1 MRTIIKR
8 HATFLTAAAALATA
22 LISLTGCAPK
32 DKSGEIY
39 QVLRRIPDDAA
50 LVIAAKPAAIFS
62 SQFFKAFPDIEP
74 KLGEFSKGRAECRAK
89 IGLDPLADIDR
100 VILYNNDL
108 KESFE
113 KNWAVIL
120 EGRFERFFLD
130 SLTTKSD
137 LIDSLCRMENF
148 QVHCLWEPKSEDKE
162 KLYLYFEKNEMLLTI
177 HEPNMIQ
184 LLQLKKGGMG
194 RTLADRKELV
204 SRILSLKFHDHLWF
218 MIPTEGLM
226 KDVLVKVRKKRPD
239 FQADLLEITSIQ
251 GGLKLDGELGIDLQ
265 ADCSSEKPAK
275 LLFDTA
281 NGFLALGKLSAGVVP
296 ELRTILDRVEIVQ
309 KAKTLEIT
317 LSLPAKDIR
326 NLKNLDKSTSI
337 LIDRLISSQ
346 LAWLGENSAGS
357 AD

>member
-8 HATFLTAAAALATA
+8 HVTFLAAAAALATA
-22 LISLTGCAPK
+22 LVSLTGCAPK

-39 QVLRRIPDDAA
+39 QVLSRLPDDAA
-50 LVIAAKPAAIFS
+50 LVVAAKPAAIFN
-62 SQFFKAFPDIEP
+62 SQFIKSFSEIDLKMD
-74 KLGEFSKGRAECRAK
+74 KFSKGREECRAK

-100 VILYNNDL
+100 VIVYTSDL

-113 KNWAVIL
+113 NNWAVIL

-130 SLTTKSD
+130 SLTAKRD
-137 LIDSLCRMENF
+137 FVDSLCRMEDF
-148 QVHCLWEPKSEDKE
+148 QVHCLWEAGHDNSK
-162 KLYLYFEKNEMLLTI
+162 KLYLYFAKDEMILTI
-177 HEPNMIQ
+177 RDSSMVRM
-184 LLQLKKGGMG
+184 LQLKKGGMG

-204 SRILSLKFHDHLWF
+204 GRILSLKFHDHLWF

-251 GGLKLDGELGIDLQ
+251 GGLKLDGELGVDLQ

-275 LLFDTA
+275 LLFDAA

-317 LSLPAKDIR
+317 LSLPAKDIQ